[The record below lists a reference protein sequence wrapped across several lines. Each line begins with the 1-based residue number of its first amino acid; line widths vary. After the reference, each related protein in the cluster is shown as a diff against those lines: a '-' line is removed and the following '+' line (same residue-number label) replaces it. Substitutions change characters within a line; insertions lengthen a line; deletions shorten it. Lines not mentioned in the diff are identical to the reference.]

1 MASSGIEPES
11 KASETSILSV
21 VLRGQSF
28 YKYQQQLSISKMV
41 IGCWRLEVGCWKSEV
56 ELQTKNYKP
65 KTTNYRLIN
74 Q

>member
-41 IGCWRLEVGCWKSEV
+41 IGCWRLEVGCWKLEV
-56 ELQTKNYKP
+56 RKNELQTKNY
-65 KTTNYRLIN
+65 RLIN